1 MKRTNLFI
9 TLFILF
15 QTTFLSISAQVV
27 TWDPVLF
34 TAEDAVTIT
43 FDAKEGNGELAGVDT
58 PIYAHTGVIT
68 SESTGPSDWKY
79 VVSDW
84 GVADNKV
91 LMTSLGDDKY
101 QISYNVREYYG
112 VPSNEGILR
121 LAFVFRNADGSKVGR
136 ATDGGDIFIDVSQSS
151 GLQAVF
157 AEPFERPY
165 IATLN
170 ESFTIS
176 VETSEEATI
185 SIYVDNLLV
194 AQNVGT
200 QASHEETATEEAK
213 KWVKYVAST
222 NTEEVTDSFFYLVQ
236 PANSVEALPEGIED
250 GINYIDDNTV
260 LFSLFAPGKKFI
272 YLIGEFNNWEI
283 DPAYQMKV
291 TPESDRFWLQLDGLE
306 AGKEYAFQYLVDGF
320 IKIGDPYAEKVL
332 DPWNDQFIPESTY
345 PNLKSYPS
353 GKTTDIVSVFQTAQT
368 PYNWT
373 TTDYERPAQ
382 SNLVIYELLIRDFLG
397 SQSYDDLTDT
407 LDYLERLGVNAIEL
421 MPIME
426 FEGNN
431 SWGYNP
437 SYFFAPD
444 KYYGTEDDLKRF
456 IDEAHSRDIA
466 VILDMVLNH
475 AFGQCPLVRLY
486 PDLDQ
491 SPYHNKIARH
501 PFNVGYDFNHESAAT
516 QYFVDRV
523 NKYWLEEYK
532 FDGYRFDLSKG
543 FTQNNTGDDVGAFG
557 QRDDSRI
564 ALLKRM
570 ADKLWET
577 DPTAYVILEHFADNS
592 EEKELADYGMMLW
605 GNINHDYTEAAMG
618 YSGSLAGI
626 SYKGRNFNEPHLV
639 GYMESHDEERMIFR
653 LTNNGN
659 SSGDYNTR
667 DFETAIERAKMA
679 ATFFFPIPGPK
690 MVWQFGE
697 VGYDFS
703 INRCTDG
710 TINNNCR
717 LSDKPV
723 RWDYYDDEN
732 RRSLY
737 DHYRLMIHLKKNYPA
752 FQTDNFNIEVTS
764 TFKNIRLRHDDMDV
778 IIVGNFDVVEKSK
791 LVTFTNFGT
800 WYDFLSGEEL
810 EINDIFKTIT
820 LAPGEFHIYTSTPLP
835 SPSEILMTSIE
846 DHELLTAKYQVR
858 HFPNPFQ
865 DRITIEY
872 NLPQATNVKVR
883 IFNAL
888 GKEIEV
894 LLEGTQTAGL
904 QSLEWNAEGLPSG
917 TYFYEVEYSSRDL
930 GIEGERL
937 VNRVLL
943 LK

>member
-1 MKRTNLFI
+1 MKQTNILFAFLLSLQ
-9 TLFILF
+9 TLFV
-15 QTTFLSISAQVV
+15 TAQVV
-27 TWDPVLF
+27 TWEPVLF
-34 TAEDAVTIT
+34 TAEDFVTIT
-43 FDAKEGNGELAGVDT
+43 FDAKKGNGELAGEST
-58 PIYAHTGVIT
+58 IYAHTGVIT
-68 SESTGPSDWKY
+68 SESTAPNDWKY
-79 VVSDW
+79 VVSEW
-84 GVADNKV
+84 GVTDNKV
-91 LMTSLGDDKY
+91 LLTSLGGDKH
-101 QISYNVREYYG
+101 QISYNVREYYN
-112 VPSNEGILR
+112 VPADETILQ
-121 LAFVFRNADGSKVGR
+121 LAYVFRNADGSKVGR
-136 ATDGGDIFIDVSQSS
+136 ATDGGDIFIDVAQSS
-151 GLQAVF
+151 GLQATF

-194 AQNVGT
+194 AQDIGT
-200 QASHEETATEEAK
+200 QAAYEETALEEAK

-222 NTEEVTDSFFYLVQ
+222 NTEQVTDSFFYLVQ
-236 PANSVEALPEGIED
+236 PSNTIETLPEGIED
-250 GINYIDDNTV
+250 GITYLNDNSA
-260 LFSLFAPGKKFI
+260 LLSLYAPGKKFV
-272 YLIGEFNNWEI
+272 YVIGEFNNWEI
-283 DPAYQMKV
+283 DPTYQMKI
-291 TPESDRFWLQLDGLE
+291 TPDGNRYWLQMDGLE

-373 TTDYERPAQ
+373 ATDYVRPEQ

-444 KYYGTEDDLKRF
+444 KYYGTEDDLKKF
-456 IDEAHSRDIA
+456 IDEAHSRGIA

-475 AFGQCPLVRLY
+475 AFGQNPLVRLY

-501 PFNVGYDFNHESAAT
+501 PFNVGFDFNHESDAT

-523 NKYWLEEYK
+523 NKYWLDEYR

-543 FTQNNTGDDVGAFG
+543 FTQNNTGDDIGAFG

-577 DPTAYVILEHFADNS
+577 DPTAYVILEHFADNN

-605 GNINHDYTEAAMG
+605 GNVNHDYSEAAMG
-618 YSGSLAGI
+618 YSSNLSGV
-626 SYKGRNFNEPHLV
+626 SYKSRNFNSPHLV
-639 GYMESHDEERMIFR
+639 SYMESHDEERMMYR
-653 LTNNGN
+653 LLNNGN
-659 SSGDYNTR
+659 SNGSYNTQN
-667 DFETAIERAKMA
+667 FETAIERVKMA
-679 ATFFFPIPGPK
+679 ASFFFTVPGPK
-690 MVWQFGE
+690 MLWQFGE

-710 TINNNCR
+710 SINGNCR

-723 RWDYYDDEN
+723 RWDYYNDEN

-737 DHYRLMIHLKKNYPA
+737 DHYRLMIHLKKNYPT
-752 FQTDNFNIEVTS
+752 FQTDNFNIEVGS
-764 TFKNIRLRHDDMDV
+764 TFKTIRLRHDEMDA

-810 EINDIFKTIT
+810 EITDIFKTIN
-820 LAPGEFHIYTSTPLP
+820 LAPGEFH
-835 SPSEILMTSIE
+835 
-846 DHELLTAKYQVR
+846 
-858 HFPNPFQ
+858 
-865 DRITIEY
+865 
-872 NLPQATNVKVR
+872 
-883 IFNAL
+883 
-888 GKEIEV
+888 
-894 LLEGTQTAGL
+894 
-904 QSLEWNAEGLPSG
+904 
-917 TYFYEVEYSSRDL
+917 
-930 GIEGERL
+930 
-937 VNRVLL
+937 
-943 LK
+943 

>member
-1 MKRTNLFI
+1 MKQTNILFVLFLSLQTLFI
-9 TLFILF
+9 T
-15 QTTFLSISAQVV
+15 AQVV

-34 TAEDAVTIT
+34 TAEDFVTIT
-43 FDAKEGNGELAGVDT
+43 FDASEGNGELAGDSG
-58 PIYAHTGVIT
+58 PLYAHTGVIT

-79 VVSDW
+79 VASEW
-84 GVADNKV
+84 GVTDSKV
-91 LMTSLGDDKY
+91 LLTSLGSDKY

-112 VPSNEGILR
+112 VPSNEDILR

-136 ATDGGDIFIDVSQSS
+136 ATDGGDIFIDVAQSS
-151 GLQAVF
+151 GLQATF

-194 AQNVGT
+194 EQNVGT
-200 QASHEETATEEAK
+200 QAVYEETASEEAK
-213 KWVKYVAST
+213 KWVKYIANT

-236 PANSVEALPEGIED
+236 PANTVEALPEGIED

-272 YLIGEFNNWEI
+272 YVIGEFNNWEI
-283 DPAYQMKV
+283 DPAYQMKI
-291 TPESDRFWLQLDGLE
+291 TPESDRFWLQLDELE

-320 IKIGDPYAEKVL
+320 IKIGDPYTEKVL
-332 DPWNDQFIPESTY
+332 DPWNDQFIPDSTY
-345 PNLKSYPS
+345 PNLKSYPA

-373 TTDYERPAQ
+373 TTDYERPEQ

-444 KYYGTEDDLKRF
+444 KYYGTEDDLKKF
-456 IDEAHSRDIA
+456 IDEAHSRGIA

-475 AFGQCPLVRLY
+475 AFGQCPLVRMY

-501 PFNVGYDFNHESAAT
+501 PFNVGYDFNHESTAT

-543 FTQNNTGDDVGAFG
+543 FTQTNSGDDVGAWG
-557 QRDDSRI
+557 QRDESRI

-577 DPTAYVILEHFADNS
+577 DPTAYILLEHFADNS

-605 GNINHDYTEAAMG
+605 GNVNHDYSEAAMG
-618 YSGSLAGI
+618 YPSNLSGVSHK
-626 SYKGRNFNEPHLV
+626 SRNFNSPHLV
-639 GYMESHDEERMIFR
+639 SYMESHDEERMMYR
-653 LTNNGN
+653 LLNNGN
-659 SSGDYNTR
+659 SNGSYNTR

-679 ATFFFPIPGPK
+679 ASFFFTVPGPK
-690 MVWQFGE
+690 MLWEFGE

-723 RWDYYDDEN
+723 RWDYYNEEN

-737 DHYRLMIHLKKNYPA
+737 DHYRLMIHLKKNYPT
-752 FQTDNFNIEVTS
+752 FQTDNFNLEVGN
-764 TFKNIRLRHDDMDV
+764 TFKNIRLRHDEMDA

-791 LVTFTNFGT
+791 LITFTNFGT

-810 EINDIFKTIT
+810 EITDIFKTIN
-820 LAPGEFHIYTSTPLP
+820 LAPGEFHIYTSAPLP

-846 DHELLTAKYQVR
+846 DHQLLTAKYQVQ

-865 DRITIEY
+865 HTATIEY
-872 NLPQATNVKVR
+872 VLPKSANVSVR

-894 LLEGTQTAGL
+894 LLEGKQNTGL
-904 QSLEWNAEGLPSG
+904 QSVDWDASDFPNG
-917 TYFYEVEYSSRDL
+917 TYFYEVA
-930 GIEGERL
+930 IEGER
-937 VNRVLL
+937 VSNRVLL

>member
-1 MKRTNLFI
+1 MNRTNIILAFLLFLQ
-9 TLFILF
+9 TSFIA
-15 QTTFLSISAQVV
+15 SQVV

-34 TAEDAVTIT
+34 TAEDMVTIT
-43 FDAKEGNGELAGVDT
+43 FDASEGNGELAGEGGA
-58 PIYAHTGVIT
+58 IYAHTGVIT
-68 SESTGPSDWKY
+68 SESTAPNDWKY
-79 VVSDW
+79 VVSEW

-91 LMTSLGDDKY
+91 LMTPIGNSQY
-101 QISYNVREYYG
+101 QISYNPRDYYS
-112 VPSNEGILR
+112 VPSNEGILQ
-121 LAFVFRNADGSKVGR
+121 LAFVFRNLDGSKVGR
-136 ATDGGDIFIDVSQSS
+136 AVDGGDIFIDVAQST
-151 GLQAVF
+151 GLQATF

-165 IATLN
+165 IAELN
-170 ESFTIS
+170 ETFTIA
-176 VETSEEATI
+176 VQASEEATI

-200 QASHEETATEEAK
+200 QAVHEETAFEEAK
-213 KWVKYVAST
+213 KWIKYVVST
-222 NTEEVTDSFFYLVQ
+222 NTEEVVDSFFYLVQ
-236 PANSVEALPEGIED
+236 PSNTIEAVPMGLED

-260 LFSLFAPGKKFI
+260 LFSLFAPSKKFA
-272 YLIGEFNNWEI
+272 YVIGEFNNWEI

-291 TPESDRFWLQLDGLE
+291 TPEGNRYWLQIEGLE

-368 PYNWT
+368 PYEWK
-373 TTDYERPAQ
+373 TTDYERPEQ
-382 SNLVIYELLIRDFLG
+382 TNLIIYELLIRDFLE

-444 KYYGTEDDLKRF
+444 KYYGTEDALKRF
-456 IDEAHSRDIA
+456 IDEAHGRGIA

-501 PFNVGYDFNHESAAT
+501 PFNVGYDFNHESDAT
-516 QYFVDRV
+516 KYFVDRV
-523 NKYWLEEYK
+523 NEYWLTEYK

-543 FTQNNTGDDVGAFG
+543 FTQNDTGDDIGAFG

-570 ADKLWET
+570 ADKLWEV
-577 DPTAYVILEHFADNS
+577 DPTAYVILEHFADNG
-592 EEKELADYGMMLW
+592 EETELANYGMMLW
-605 GNINHDYTEAAMG
+605 GNANHDYAEAAMG
-618 YSGSLAGI
+618 YSGNFSGL
-626 SYKGRNFNEPHLV
+626 SYKSRGFSSPHLV
-639 GYMESHDEERMIFR
+639 GYMESHDEERMMYR
-653 LTNNGN
+653 LPNDGN
-659 SSGDYNTR
+659 SSGGYNTKN
-667 DFETAIERAKMA
+667 FETAIERAKMA

-710 TINNNCR
+710 SINGNCR

-723 RWDYYDDEN
+723 RWDYYEDAS
-732 RRSLY
+732 RRSLF
-737 DHYRLMIHLKKNYPA
+737 DHYSLMIALKKNYPT
-752 FQTDNFNIEVTS
+752 FQTDNFNTELGS
-764 TFKNIRLRHDDMDV
+764 AFKMIRLRHSEMDALV
-778 IIVGNFDVVEKSK
+778 VGNFDVVEASK
-791 LVTFTNFGT
+791 LVTFTQFGT
-800 WYDFLSGEEL
+800 WYDFMTGEEL
-810 EINDIFKTIT
+810 EILDIFQTLT
-820 LAPGEFHIYTSTPLP
+820 LAPGEFHIYTSAPLP
-835 SPSEILMTSIE
+835 SPAELLMTSIE
-846 DHELLTAKYQVR
+846 DLEILTAKYQIR

-865 DRITIEY
+865 HTTTIEY
-872 NLPQATNVKVR
+872 DLPKAAKVSVR
-883 IFNAL
+883 IFNVL
-888 GKEIEV
+888 GEEIEV
-894 LLEGTQTAGL
+894 LFEGKQSAGL
-904 QSLEWNAEGLPSG
+904 QSLDWEANDLQNGA
-917 TYFYEVEYSSRDL
+917 YFYEVD
-930 GIEGERL
+930 IEGER
-937 VNRVLL
+937 VMGRLL
-943 LK
+943 LMK